1 MNDNA
6 KKNYILIIS
15 VILIMFV
22 CVSVFFYKDYSHQ
35 RNGKTF
41 ESRELI
47 LQENYDADYLIC
59 EEKVDGVI
67 FSGYEL
73 ANGRTG
79 LARFVEDN
87 DRYRVSQS
95 KYANQD
101 VPAVLMDVLNGKYCY
116 LIFFNQPN
124 MKRVEVTYEVTT
136 FSGTREKVTFDYDIT
151 DYAVICSES
160 PQAGQPISIIY
171 YDTNGNEY
179 RFVGHPETREMY
191 VKEN

>member
-1 MNDNA
+1 M
-6 KKNYILIIS
+6 KKSYIAIIS
-15 VILIMFV
+15 IIVVVAVCISILY
-22 CVSVFFYKDYSHQ
+22 YKDYSSK

-47 LQENYDADYLIC
+47 LQEKHDADYLIC

-67 FSGYEL
+67 FCAYEL

-87 DRYRVSQS
+87 DRYRFSQS

-101 VPAVLMDVLNGKYCY
+101 VPAVLMDVLNEKYCY

-136 FSGTREKVTFDYDIT
+136 FSGTREKVTFDYNIT

-160 PQAGQPISIIY
+160 PQAAQPISIVY
-171 YDTNGNEY
+171 YDTKGNEY